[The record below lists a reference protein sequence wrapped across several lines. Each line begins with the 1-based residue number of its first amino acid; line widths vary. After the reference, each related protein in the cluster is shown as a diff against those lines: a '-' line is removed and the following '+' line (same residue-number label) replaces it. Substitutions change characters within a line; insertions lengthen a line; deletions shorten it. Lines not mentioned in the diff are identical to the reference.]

1 MSAAKSFQDRIV
13 PLMGLRCLRRRRM
26 SELLNSHRRR
36 ASSAAM
42 SLAGRHVNPA
52 SMCGTH
58 VHGERLHRCAR
69 FAAAE
74 DTMAQKKSAR
84 KQPVRKQS
92 RKSTTRTAA
101 KKGKM
106 SKLVRWSSDDV
117 KQLKTLIKQNTPT
130 RVIGVKVRRT
140 EASVRQHA
148 FRLGLSLRPTNRAPR
163 D

>member
-1 MSAAKSFQDRIV
+1 
-13 PLMGLRCLRRRRM
+13 
-26 SELLNSHRRR
+26 
-36 ASSAAM
+36 
-42 SLAGRHVNPA
+42 
-52 SMCGTH
+52 
-58 VHGERLHRCAR
+58 
-69 FAAAE
+69 
-74 DTMAQKKSAR
+74 MAQKKSAR

-101 KKGKM
+101 KKGKT

-130 RVIGVKVRRT
+130 RVIGVKLRRT

-148 FRLGLSLRPTNRAPR
+148 FRLGLSLRPTNRSPR